1 MSGTNL
7 FVRGSVM
14 ARADV
19 PAMSAPRS
27 KPPQSPD
34 ERRRRSGRLKMLA
47 VLLVC
52 AAPVVAS
59 YFAYFVVRPEGRTNY
74 SDLIVPPLPI
84 PSSGALPLAELTGR
98 PVDAASLQGQWLLV
112 VVAAAACDAQCEK
125 LLVLQ
130 RQLRETLGKERD
142 RVDKLWLVTDGEPLR
157 PAVLQAV
164 GTGTPVTTL
173 RTPREAVARWLAPAP
188 GHALEQHL
196 YLVDP
201 LGQWMM
207 RAPADPEPAKL
218 KRDIDRLLRASASWD
233 LPGR

>member
-1 MSGTNL
+1 
-7 FVRGSVM
+7 M
-14 ARADV
+14 AR
-19 PAMSAPRS
+19 
-27 KPPQSPD
+27 
-34 ERRRRSGRLKMLA
+34 
-47 VLLVC
+47 
-52 AAPVVAS
+52 
-59 YFAYFVVRPEGRTNY
+59 
-74 SDLIVPPLPI
+74 
-84 PSSGALPLAELTGR
+84 SSGA
-98 PVDAASLQGQWLLV
+98 VQ
-112 VVAAAACDAQCEK
+112 
-125 LLVLQ
+125 
-130 RQLRETLGKERD
+130 
-142 RVDKLWLVTDGEPLR
+142 EPLR